1 MRYMSGS
8 PIASPKWHFR
18 RMRPDEPFEG
28 DVEPYAF
35 DYSIDAF
42 VREVVQNST
51 DQRVDASRPARVEFR
66 FFEQDL
72 KTLLKQEFIGWK
84 TIEAHF
90 KHLAQGQGHNT
101 AHFRN
106 LLSRVGATDKGP
118 RTTVISLVVS
128 DSNTAG
134 LDGPLLGI
142 KGNFCNLL
150 RNKLVT
156 KEPGDRKGGGG
167 TFGIGKSVWWASSET
182 RQVWFS
188 TAYQEGPEIRRRM
201 MGRTYLADHY
211 DKGSPPK
218 PWSGDA
224 YFGIESS
231 VDGESVTMPLEGDA
245 VLQFANGTPLERVA
259 SQTGTTGYVPFFED
273 PSAESQPSIEEL
285 AAKTVESLGRN
296 FWPMISAQGLEAV
309 VVTRDLR
316 GRESTTT
323 VPVPQ
328 WSGPFLRAL
337 QAPLADVI
345 SEAAGVG
352 SSPIVIQVPSR
363 KDGGHGATVTNADLC
378 VAKLSDSETPLV
390 EAAGLLNKV
399 AYVRGPQMVIKYEQ
413 AIGQKGSV
421 PHHVGVVR
429 LGHYSLERSS
439 IQEQFIADSE
449 PPSHNNIA
457 SSRKLRDNYVVGYQK
472 AIRSLYEQVWSLGRN
487 LLGRTDDGSD
497 KPPKKLDEMLAGRT
511 PKPGNEIV
519 IPPTG
524 VLWSSG
530 NFSLVWEGETA
541 KVEVELRRGR
551 LAGDRP
557 ISIAV
562 AIVAVGENG
571 TEPLNHLPYDIEKP
585 PIVNATR
592 IKDGKGWHVDLP
604 LSQQKTRLVVRAD
617 VSKFDD
623 NLKSKIR
630 ASLDLRANSGLSTD
644 DVAERSL

>member
-1 MRYMSGS
+1 MSGS
-8 PIASPKWHFR
+8 LIATPKWHFR
-18 RMRPDEPFEG
+18 RMWPDEPFEG
-28 DVEPYAF
+28 DVEPFAF

-51 DQRVDASRPARVEFR
+51 DQRVDASRPVRVEFR

-101 AHFRN
+101 AHFKN

-156 KEPGDRKGGGG
+156 KEPGERKGGGG

-188 TAYQEGPEIRRRM
+188 TAYQEGAEIRRRM

-231 VDGESVTMPLEGDA
+231 LDGESVTMPLEGDA
-245 VLQFANGTPLERVA
+245 VLQFTNGTPLERVA

-285 AAKTVESLGRN
+285 AAKTVESIGRN
-296 FWPMISAQGLEAV
+296 FWPMIYLRGLEAV
-309 VVTRDLR
+309 VVTRDLG
-316 GRESTTT
+316 GRESTAT
-323 VPVPQ
+323 VSVPQ
-328 WSGPFLRAL
+328 WSKPFLRAL
-337 QAPLADVI
+337 QAPSADVI
-345 SEAAGVG
+345 AEVAGVG
-352 SSPIVIQVPSR
+352 SAPIVIQVPSR
-363 KDGGHGATVTNADLC
+363 RDGEHGASTTNADLC

-429 LGHYSLERSS
+429 LGLYSSEKSP

-457 SSRKLRDNYVVGYQK
+457 SSRKLRDNYEVGYRK
-472 AIRSLYEQVWSLGRN
+472 AIDSLYGQVRNLGRK
-487 LLGRTDDGSD
+487 LLGRADDGSD
-497 KPPKKLDEMLAGRT
+497 KPPKKLDEMLAGR
-511 PKPGNEIV
+511 PLKPGKERDV
-519 IPPTG
+519 YDGDYPPG
-524 VLWSSG
+524 LWSSS
-530 NFSLVWEGETA
+530 NFSLTWEGETA
-541 KVEVELRRGR
+541 KVEVDLRRGR
-551 LAGDRP
+551 LAGDRT
-557 ISIAV
+557 ISIAIG
-562 AIVAVGENG
+562 IVAVGENG
-571 TEPLNHLPYDIEKP
+571 TEPLNHLPYDIEKSA
-585 PIVNATR
+585 IVNATR
-592 IKDGKGWHVDLP
+592 IKDGKGWNVDLP
-604 LSQQKTRLVVRAD
+604 ASTQKTRLVIRAD
-617 VSKFDD
+617 VSNFDAK
-623 NLKSKIR
+623 LKSRIR
-630 ASLDLRANSGLSTD
+630 ATLELRTTSSVLTD
-644 DVAERSL
+644 DAPDRSL